1 MTWSDAFVLFAVSH
15 VAGDFL
21 LQTEWQAVHK
31 HGGLG
36 RDPVARR
43 ALFAHV
49 ATYTLAFAPALA
61 WLAVE
66 NGARVIGAALVI
78 SVPHLIQDDGR
89 LLRAYVERVKRSPD
103 ASELL
108 QLTVDQSFHAVG
120 LLAAAL
126 AAAA

>member
-1 MTWSDAFVLFAVSH
+1 MSWADAFVVFLASH
-15 VAGDFL
+15 VVGDFL

-31 HGGLG
+31 SGGLG
-36 RDPVARR
+36 RDAVARR

-66 NGARVIGAALVI
+66 NGARVGGALLLIA
-78 SVPHLIQDDGR
+78 VPHVIQDDGR
-89 LLRAYVERVKRSPD
+89 LLRAYILRVKRSPN
-103 ASELL
+103 ASDVLH
-108 QLTVDQSFHAVG
+108 LTVDQSFHAVG

-126 AAAA
+126 VAAA

>member
-1 MTWSDAFVLFAVSH
+1 VVSH

-31 HGGLG
+31 FSGLG

-66 NGARVIGAALVI
+66 NGARVIGAAFVI
-78 SVPHLIQDDGR
+78 AVPHLIQDDGR
-89 LLRAYVERVKRSPD
+89 LLRAYVKRVKRSPN

-108 QLTVDQSFHAVG
+108 HLTVDQSFHAVG